1 MVAVFKTNAEFPTDA
16 MKIIE
21 LLKGVYKGFTV
32 SVDKEDVDRILRV
45 EGDLFDVED
54 IIILLQYNGFNCVYL
69 PCDW

>member
-21 LLKGVYKGFTV
+21 LLLGVYQGFTV

-54 IIILLQYNGFNCVYL
+54 IIFLLQYNGFNCVYL

>member
-21 LLKGVYKGFTV
+21 LLSGAYQGFTV
-32 SVDKEDVDRILRV
+32 SVDKEDEDRILRV
-45 EGDLFDVED
+45 EGDVFDVED

-69 PCDW
+69 PFDW